1 MQPEPGI
8 IDQILKVIQILFYW
22 IVGTVAILTYRKAK
36 DGLLNTVNTEYQ
48 KKVINRLDELAKE
61 LGSEFDSKS
70 PNWWA
75 QYNPIRE
82 FVNEI
87 NETYTEQKEELEELG
102 EYPYGYPVSAPIER
116 MRYILYEIESD
127 PFIPKHIRKLVS
139 ELLEKRVST
148 LSEIYYDAF
157 DSYFKSL
164 LKSKKML
171 KTDGTD
177 QDFDKFHN
185 KIIDKLNKSGCG
197 VSEIERQVR
206 EIRLSIQHYLESFNP
221 VRRKFSAKRR
231 A

>member
-1 MQPEPGI
+1 MPPEPGI
-8 IDQILKVIQILFYW
+8 IDQILKVTQILFFG
-22 IVGTVAILTYRKAK
+22 IAGTLAILTYRKAK

-61 LGSEFDSKS
+61 LGSEFDFKS
-70 PNWWA
+70 PNYWA
-75 QYNPIRE
+75 QHNPIRE

-102 EYPYGYPVSAPIER
+102 EYPYGYPVSAPIKR
-116 MRYILYEIESD
+116 MRYTLFKIESD

-139 ELLEKRVST
+139 ELLEKRIST

-164 LKSKKML
+164 LKSEKML
-171 KTDGTD
+171 MTDGTD

-197 VSEIERQVR
+197 ISEIERQVH
-206 EIRLSIQHYLESFNP
+206 EIRLSIQLYFESFNP
-221 VRRKFSAKRR
+221 VK
-231 A
+231 

>member
-1 MQPEPGI
+1 AAYLTSSKNREVFRRYQPVAGI
-8 IDQILKVIQILFYW
+8 TYTSSLGRLF
-22 IVGTVAILTYRKAK
+22 LSNC
-36 DGLLNTVNTEYQ
+36 LNTEYQ
-48 KKVINRLDELAKE
+48 KKVISKLDELAKE

-75 QYNPIRE
+75 QHNPIRE

-87 NETYTEQKEELEELG
+87 NETYTEQKEGLEELG
-102 EYPYGYPVSAPIER
+102 EYPYSYPVSAPIKR
-116 MRYILYEIESD
+116 MRYTLYKIESD

-139 ELLEKRVST
+139 ELLEKRIST

-164 LKSKKML
+164 LKSEKML
-171 KTDGTD
+171 MTDGTD

-197 VSEIERQVR
+197 ISEIERQVH
-206 EIRLSIQHYLESFNP
+206 EIRLSIQFYFESFNP
-221 VRRKFSAKRR
+221 IK
-231 A
+231 